1 MLLFDP
7 FSLLIAGIIS
17 SIKLNKK
24 AVEIKNK
31 SDDRFVQ
38 ETQGRVQQG
47 NESTAKLT
55 NRYYKDD
62 LIEYMNFLNKK
73 T

>member
-31 SDDRFVQ
+31 NDAQFLAG
-38 ETQGRVQQG
+38 TQGQLQKG
-47 NESTAKLT
+47 NEQISQLS
-55 NRYYKDD
+55 NRYFKDD
-62 LIEYMNFLNKK
+62 LGQYMNFLNKK
-73 T
+73 L